1 VGDNDVRHR
10 VVFSGY
16 YAPTWGAGSSGLAKA
31 LLDGWAL
38 SWIASAQSGLP
49 YAERVANDLNND
61 GNRNN
66 DIVPGSRNT
75 HRLPW
80 SRTIDARLARRIPV
94 GRQVK
99 LELIAEA
106 FNLLNS
112 TNISAR
118 QATLYNYTGTL
129 LVPQLNLSNPRAN
142 FGADTSTQ
150 VNFED
155 TQRIVQLAAK
165 VTF

>member
-1 VGDNDVRHR
+1 
-10 VVFSGY
+10 VFSGY
-16 YAPTWGAGSSGLAKA
+16 YAPTWGADASGFTKA
-31 LLDGWAL
+31 LASGWSL

-49 YAERVANDLNND
+49 YPERVANDLNND

-66 DIVPGSRNT
+66 DIVPGSRNV

-80 SRTIDARLARRIPV
+80 TKTIDARVSRQIPIGGRAR
-94 GRQVK
+94 

-112 TNISAR
+112 TNITAQ
-118 QATLYNYTGTL
+118 QATLYNYNGTVL
-129 LVPQLNLSNPRAN
+129 IPQTNLANPRQN
-142 FGADTSTQ
+142 FGADQSTQ

-165 VTF
+165 ITF